1 MFNDLEKL
9 MIARV
14 QTLAREGFTPANI
27 LHVLR
32 AEGLDREIADY
43 LYWALGLDPDAVTYI
58 YSNPKLY
65 VDFLWRTVCARGA
78 VLALTTLGLLYAWL
92 HGSIS
97 DDQLNTWIVPMIDP
111 PLALCSIANLKWLWI
126 FVAHKVEGG
135 GKRRPYHRCTFNTL
149 GLLYVLCTL
158 LYVLCTLLYVLCSMF
173 YALCS
178 MLSSPN
184 TPASPRPTATAPAP
198 IALKN
203 GRG

>member
-65 VDFLWRTVCARGA
+65 VDFLWRTRWRAEA
-78 VLALTTLGLLYAWL
+78 SAAPTTDV
-92 HGSIS
+92 HS
-97 DDQLNTWIVPMIDP
+97 
-111 PLALCSIANLKWLWI
+111 
-126 FVAHKVEGG
+126 
-135 GKRRPYHRCTFNTL
+135 TL
-149 GLLYVLCTL
+149 
-158 LYVLCTLLYVLCSMF
+158 
-173 YALCS
+173 
-178 MLSSPN
+178 
-184 TPASPRPTATAPAP
+184 
-198 IALKN
+198 
-203 GRG
+203 